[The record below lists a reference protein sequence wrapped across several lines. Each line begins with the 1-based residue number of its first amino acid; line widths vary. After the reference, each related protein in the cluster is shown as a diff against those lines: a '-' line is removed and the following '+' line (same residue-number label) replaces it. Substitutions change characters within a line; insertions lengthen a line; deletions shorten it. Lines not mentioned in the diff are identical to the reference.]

1 MLKLLKVGRA
11 YNPVVH
17 LTITVLD
24 DCADGI
30 RTIIANS
37 GTLKNENHTAQYD
50 TDCEWTV
57 VLWTITGKT
66 VDISIE
72 GFGLGDGDSLQVCLI
87 DRM

>member
-1 MLKLLKVGRA
+1 MV
-11 YNPVVH
+11 Y

-37 GTLKNENHTAQYD
+37 GTLKNENHPDQYD

-57 VLWTITGKT
+57 VLWTISGKD
-66 VDISIE
+66 VDITFE
-72 GFGLGDGDSLQVCLI
+72 GFGLGDGDSLQVCVI